1 MLCAKLIVDR
11 FVLST
16 VTRDAMTDQGH
27 LLLNPLFRHGIV
39 LMSTVAVVAVAF
51 LFVENNR
58 LRIVVL
64 GIAAVDLI
72 VTPQILK
79 RAAKQARD

>member
-1 MLCAKLIVDR
+1 LLCAKLIVDR

-16 VTRDAMTDQGH
+16 VTRDAM
-27 LLLNPLFRHGIV
+27 LNPLFRHGIV